1 MLHSHD
7 LPLLLQGNTQRLLS
21 RKAALSLNDF
31 RINTNVFQQ
40 RKRYQ
45 TWMGGITWILTAES
59 FI

>member
-1 MLHSHD
+1 MLHSLI
-7 LPLLLQGNTQRLLS
+7 LPLLLQGNTQQLLS
-21 RKAALSLNDF
+21 RKAPLSLHDF

-45 TWMGGITWILTAES
+45 TWMGGIPWILTAES